1 MMKKIGLLSII
12 LLLNGCMTLNG
23 DYRLVALDENGNDLA
38 PKVQMLAHGTG
49 IYRSKIVLCKAFPK
63 ATVRIYDTRTNEE
76 LKGESPRKCR

>member
-1 MMKKIGLLSII
+1 
-12 LLLNGCMTLNG
+12 MTLKG

-38 PKVQMLAHGTG
+38 PKVQMLAQGTG

-76 LKGESPRKCR
+76 LKGKSPRKCR